1 MINLDSRALKDLDYI
16 KKDTGDYCVEI
27 ETYVISKLDGESMID
42 TEDCGYINKED
53 IPKLKDLIENE
64 CGDFKGDFFKKVNVY
79 TVTDDCWEGVAVIYP
94 RHDFMNKKK
103 WGEVIEEIKGKTYNL
118 YEWADEVNEK
128 CITTEPIYF
137 GDFTKKPFSSTE
149 TIGVYEEN
157 YNTYILLEVFR
168 NTEEESIEIIDGWIH
183 EN

>member
-1 MINLDSRALKDLDYI
+1 
-16 KKDTGDYCVEI
+16 
-27 ETYVISKLDGESMID
+27 
-42 TEDCGYINKED
+42 
-53 IPKLKDLIENE
+53 
-64 CGDFKGDFFKKVNVY
+64 
-79 TVTDDCWEGVAVIYP
+79 
-94 RHDFMNKKK
+94 MNKKK

-128 CITTEPIYF
+128 CITTKRIYF

-168 NTEEESIEIIDGWIH
+168 NIEEESIEIIDGWIK
-183 EN
+183 